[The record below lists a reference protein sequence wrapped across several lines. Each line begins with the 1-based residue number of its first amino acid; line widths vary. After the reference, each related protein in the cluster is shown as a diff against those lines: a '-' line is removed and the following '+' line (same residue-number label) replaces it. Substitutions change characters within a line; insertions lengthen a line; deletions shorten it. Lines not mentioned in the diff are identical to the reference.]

1 MTTLED
7 VPAPSVDFQA
17 CRILCLDLPSDVPPA
32 RVVHELDGVAHPVE
46 PSRLLAVGHALWSS
60 WLNNPHHERPDVLLG
75 FDTSGIVPTLAVA
88 MASGLPYHLAW
99 KLDTERHGVPRR
111 RSAEIF
117 TYGRLQGRRV
127 LVVDSALTHCHAIGS
142 LISVLRDEAADVVG
156 VAALTEDADNRS
168 RQHIE
173 SAGVPLVSLTRMR

>member
-1 MTTLED
+1 MTTLEEL
-7 VPAPSVDFQA
+7 PAPAVDFQA
-17 CRILCLDLPSDVPPA
+17 CRILCLDLPSEVPPA
-32 RVVHELDGVAHPVE
+32 RVVHELDGVSQPVE

-60 WLNNPHHERPDVLLG
+60 WLGNPHHDRPDVLLG
-75 FDTSGIVPTLAVA
+75 FDNSGIVPTLAVA

-99 KLDTERHGVPRR
+99 KLETEQSAIPRR

-127 LVVDSALTHCHAIGS
+127 LIVDSALTHCAAITS

-156 VAALTEDADNRS
+156 VASLTEDAEGSNRL
-168 RQHIE
+168 HIE
-173 SAGVPLVSLTRMR
+173 STGVPLVSLTSVR